1 MNTVIYLQKEE
12 IPSIKFPKIDVLTN
26 AIEIKLR
33 EKDLERAC
41 SLGNLE
47 HTKVKITFADAEMS
61 LYEIET
67 TVWAIT
73 EDSLCLK
80 GHLSLP
86 KRAIIALS

>member
-1 MNTVIYLQKEE
+1 MNTVIHLQKED
-12 IPSIKFPKIDVLTN
+12 ILSIKFPKIDVLTN
-26 AIEIKLR
+26 SVEIKLR
-33 EKDLERAC
+33 ERDLERAC
-41 SLGNLE
+41 FLGNSE

-73 EDSLCLK
+73 EDGLCLK
-80 GHLSLP
+80 GHLYLP